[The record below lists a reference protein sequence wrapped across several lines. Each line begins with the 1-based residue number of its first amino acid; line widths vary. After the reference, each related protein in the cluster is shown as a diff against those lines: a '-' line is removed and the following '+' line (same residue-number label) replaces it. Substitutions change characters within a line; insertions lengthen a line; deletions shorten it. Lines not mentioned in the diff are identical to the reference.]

1 MATVSVIDLHLC
13 RVCLGHVSRLL
24 GAEVIVD
31 VEEAA
36 VLRYQLGYRNPP
48 VVAYMESVRR
58 RYQQR
63 MSSAASLPGGQP

>member
-1 MATVSVIDLHLC
+1 M
-13 RVCLGHVSRLL
+13 
-24 GAEVIVD
+24 IVD
-31 VEEAA
+31 VDEAA
-36 VLRYQLGYRNPP
+36 VPRYQLGYRNPP